1 MARLADIAATAR
13 ATLGHIIRY
22 ISGGA
27 VNEMPNRQYLDFSGN
42 CTVNDDGV
50 GIRVTIPEVP
60 AGSVQVG
67 QVETLP
73 AGSMAYVTN
82 SGTDIHAI
90 LNFGIPR
97 GDPSTDIQS
106 IAFGGTGA
114 STAEGARENLSVPSL
129 ADLNAVASV
138 SVKTVDDQSI
148 AGIKTFTSS
157 PVVPTATLGDN
168 STKTANT
175 AFVATALAA
184 VNGTVVHLA
193 GDEVITG
200 NKTFT
205 GTVTLP
211 ENQVLPSSTVAT
223 TQALTDDSTKVAT
236 TAWVRD
242 YIDQKLAEIYYYQ
255 RNGS

>member
-1 MARLADIAATAR
+1 MARLADIVATAR
-13 ATLGHIIRY
+13 ATVGHIIRY

-82 SGTDIHAI
+82 SGTEIHAI

-129 ADLNAVASV
+129 ADFNAVASV
-138 SVKTVDDQSI
+138 AVKTVDDQSI
-148 AGIKTFTSS
+148 SGIKTFATS
-157 PVVPTATLGDN
+157 PMVPTANAGDN
-168 STKTANT
+168 SAKAASTAYVDVNT
-175 AFVATALAA
+175 
-184 VNGTVVHLA
+184 VHKA
-193 GDEVITG
+193 GNETISG
-200 NKTFT
+200 EKTFT
-205 GTVTLP
+205 GTVIA
-211 ENQVLPSSTVAT
+211 V

-236 TAWVRD
+236 TEWVRD
-242 YIDQKLAEIYYYQ
+242 YIDQKLAEIYFYQ
-255 RNGS
+255 RNRS